1 MGLRCVFSEEPIT
14 RPDAECAVD
23 GSLNCAGYGS
33 SVMLTASFGLT
44 AAAALLEQLL
54 PSKNL

>member
-1 MGLRCVFSEEPIT
+1 
-14 RPDAECAVD
+14 
-23 GSLNCAGYGS
+23 
-33 SVMLTASFGLT
+33 MLTASFGLT